1 MIIDGNIDLT
11 ELDQRLA
18 DLQTRGERAAPAFK
32 ELQKPLRAD
41 QRDHSKTQQG
51 PNGPWVPRSPLTEAR
66 RAARGRNQRANR
78 KRLHSRAVGKATP
91 KRILGKLP
99 GAMVVTVG
107 ELFVK
112 ITSRVDWS
120 GAQNDGGR
128 VGKRATLP
136 ERTFYWLSDKVVG
149 IAEEIILRH
158 VMKDWPK

>member
-1 MIIDGNIDLT
+1 MIIDGNIDLSAV
-11 ELDQRLA
+11 DQRLA

-51 PNGPWVPRSPLTEAR
+51 PSGSWVPRSPLTEAR

-78 KRLHSRAVGKATP
+78 NRLHKHAVGKATP
-91 KRILGKLP
+91 KKILGKLP
-99 GAMVVTVG
+99 NAMVVTVG

-112 ITSRVDWS
+112 IVSRVDWS
-120 GAQNDGGR
+120 GVHQEGGV
-128 VGKRATLP
+128 VGKHAGVP
-136 ERTFYWLSDKVVG
+136 QRTFYWLSDKIVG
-149 IAEEIILRH
+149 IAEDIILKH